1 MATQT
6 MSEMKARI
14 LAKAA
19 EDEDFRAC
27 LLDDPKAVISA
38 ELGVSI
44 PEGFTVQVHE
54 DDATTAHFVLPP
66 SDRLTEADLAQ
77 VAGGGWLDNASSGL
91 GP

>member
-6 MSEMKARI
+6 MSEMKAHI

-19 EDEDFRAC
+19 ADEDFRAC

-44 PEGFTVQVHE
+44 PDGFTVQVHE

-66 SDRLTEADLAQ
+66 SDHLTEAELAQ
-77 VAGGGWLDNASSGL
+77 AAGGWSPSSPSL

>member
-6 MSEMKARI
+6 MSEMQSRI

-19 EDEDFRAC
+19 EDEDFRAS
-27 LLDDPKAVISA
+27 LLDDPKAAISA

-54 DDATTAHFVLPP
+54 DDSTTAHFVLPP
-66 SDRLTEADLAQ
+66 SDHLTEEELAL
-77 VAGGGWLDNASSGL
+77 VAGGWSPNGGG

>member
-6 MSEMKARI
+6 MSEMQSRI

-19 EDEDFRAC
+19 EDEDFRAS
-27 LLDDPKAVISA
+27 LLDDPKAAISA

-54 DDATTAHFVLPP
+54 DDSTTAHFVLPP
-66 SDRLTEADLAQ
+66 SDHLTEEELAL
-77 VAGGGWLDNASSGL
+77 VAGGGWSPNGGG